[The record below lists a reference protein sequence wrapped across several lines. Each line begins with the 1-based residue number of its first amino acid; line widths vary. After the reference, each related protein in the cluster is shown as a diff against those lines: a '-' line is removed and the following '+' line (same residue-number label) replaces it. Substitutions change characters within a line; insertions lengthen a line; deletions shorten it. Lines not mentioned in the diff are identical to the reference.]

1 MRTRE
6 EVKYN
11 PIDFEVDRAI
21 GLTLPLTN
29 DKSIAKKY
37 YAAAAGI
44 AGNVEDSSSTHTGGK
59 AQGGFALSYTTKEQA
74 SSNLRNLVLTTQGE
88 RIMHPNFGCN
98 VWATLFENATPE
110 LISRLKVRIQDQ
122 VKIWL
127 PYLNLMDVAIASV
140 ENNQLNISIDFALY
154 NNTMDRE
161 TIVINVRNL

>member
-44 AGNVEDSSSTHTGGK
+44 AGNVADSSSTHTGEK

-88 RIMHPNFGCN
+88 RVMHPNFGCN

>member
-1 MRTRE
+1 
-6 EVKYN
+6 
-11 PIDFEVDRAI
+11 
-21 GLTLPLTN
+21 
-29 DKSIAKKY
+29 
-37 YAAAAGI
+37 
-44 AGNVEDSSSTHTGGK
+44 
-59 AQGGFALSYTTKEQA
+59 
-74 SSNLRNLVLTTQGE
+74 
-88 RIMHPNFGCN
+88 MHPNFGCN

-154 NNTMDRE
+154 NNTMDWE